1 MLATLTLLSIIY
13 WVLMSFNSYRRRL
26 VLHAL
31 QLSHD
36 QNIQTSYTA
45 ALYFGDEANF
55 ETADAFLKE
64 QTGMTLME
72 NFDLFFNDVCS
83 IDVVFVIKLISLNS
97 NSLAFRD
104 ILNHLWEIY
113 LDIDTLKIRDVTY
126 RPIITLKRPP
136 AMILGTS
143 ESSSTDKTR
152 PRKREIIRENA
163 SDHED
168 TKQFLPNE

>member
-1 MLATLTLLSIIY
+1 MLAILTLLSTFY
-13 WVLMSFNSYRRRL
+13 WILMAFNSYRRRL

-31 QLSHD
+31 QLAHD

-64 QTGMTLME
+64 KTGMTLME

-83 IDVVFVIKLISLNS
+83 IDVVFAIKLISLNS

-113 LDIDTLKIRDVTY
+113 LDIENLKIRDVTY

-143 ESSSTDKTR
+143 ESTATDKTLTK
-152 PRKREIIRENA
+152 KREIKREND

-168 TKQFLPNE
+168 TKKFLSNE